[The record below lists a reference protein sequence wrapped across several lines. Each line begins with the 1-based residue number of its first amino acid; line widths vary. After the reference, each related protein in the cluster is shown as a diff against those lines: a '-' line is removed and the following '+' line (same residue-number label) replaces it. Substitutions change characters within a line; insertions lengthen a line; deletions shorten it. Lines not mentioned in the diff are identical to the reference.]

1 MGVTLKNFGKIWLAA
16 AISVWTLAG
25 CTQTP
30 VETGPS
36 ALDLATQKVCVKMSN
51 SVFRTDVYFM
61 FSEENLATWTQ
72 DLDPE
77 TSAEFLGII
86 QPIVDGQ
93 TDVAIQESA
102 STFFG
107 KAKVVS
113 FPALEALQIR
123 CSTLGLPVTLPER
136 FSQYVD

>member
-1 MGVTLKNFGKIWLAA
+1 MKIFAKALLVAVITVPA
-16 AISVWTLAG
+16 LTG
-25 CTQTP
+25 CAQTP

-36 ALDLATQKVCVKMSN
+36 ALDQATQKVCVKMSN
-51 SVFRTDVYFM
+51 LAFRSDVYFM
-61 FSEENLATWTQ
+61 FSQENLATWVQ

-77 TSAEFLGII
+77 TSAEFSGII

-93 TDVAIQESA
+93 MDVAIQEST

-107 KAKVVS
+107 KAKVAG

-123 CSTLGLPVTLPER
+123 CSTLGLPVTLPDS